1 MFSYHNKIQRCE
13 ILLILP
19 CSYFLGMH
27 TFSRYANCNLVSLTD
42 ANLLQTKIL

>member
-1 MFSYHNKIQRCE
+1 MFGCYNKIQRCE
-13 ILLILP
+13 ILFILP

-42 ANLLQTKIL
+42 ADLLQMKIL